1 MLGSVVPGPPAT
13 GTAAAA
19 AGMQRGWPLGCL
31 SCTEN
36 KTTLRYH
43 FHHLGQLFQLQINGI
58 NVMLHEKALLALQQQ
73 LLRNN
78 QPRHLNTI
86 CVVMP
91 SKKSSAPPTC
101 S

>member
-13 GTAAAA
+13 GTTAAAT
-19 AGMQRGWPLGCL
+19 GMQRGWPLGCL
-31 SCTEN
+31 SRTEN

-43 FHHLGQLFQLQINGI
+43 FHHLGQLFELQINGI
-58 NVMLHEKALLALQQQ
+58 NVMLHEKALLALQQ

-86 CVVMP
+86 CFVMP